1 LDGRSR
7 QHSNGI
13 GHHRGRVSAVPEY
26 LRLRTSAALLLAT
39 LSVIASRASG
49 TEIPAAEKRSDYEFM
64 SPETRAI
71 QDDDTVNPGMFSVLD
86 GEGLWSRKDGA
97 PNVSCADCHTTE
109 SLRGLAARYP
119 TFAPDYKR
127 PVDLQERIN
136 ICHARRQ
143 NATPFR
149 FDSRE
154 LLALTAFVAHQS
166 RGVPVQV
173 TIDERLKP
181 FFDAGRE
188 LFEGR
193 QGQLNLSCAQCHD
206 DNWGK
211 RLAGN
216 IIPQAQPTGYPV
228 YRLEWQEVGSLQR
241 RLRNCLIGMRAEPYP
256 DGAIEYVELELYM
269 TWRANGLRIETPAVR
284 P

>member
-1 LDGRSR
+1 
-7 QHSNGI
+7 
-13 GHHRGRVSAVPEY
+13 VSAVPEY
-26 LRLRTSAALLLAT
+26 LRLCISAALLLAT
-39 LSVIASRASG
+39 LSVIASGASG

-127 PVDLQERIN
+127 PVDLEERIN

-166 RGVPVQV
+166 RGVPIQV

-188 LFEGR
+188 RHQVALT
-193 QGQLNLSCAQCHD
+193 
-206 DNWGK
+206 
-211 RLAGN
+211 LAGPVVLTPWRTCRSFAVSEIMLAILDLKLCAEN
-216 IIPQAQPTGYPV
+216 APQRTAHHSALATRGIA
-228 YRLEWQEVGSLQR
+228 RFSGSHWKK
-241 RLRNCLIGMRAEPYP
+241 CTVMSCVCCG
-256 DGAIEYVELELYM
+256 
-269 TWRANGLRIETPAVR
+269 
-284 P
+284 

>member
-1 LDGRSR
+1 M
-7 QHSNGI
+7 
-13 GHHRGRVSAVPEY
+13 SAGTRH
-26 LRLRTSAALLLAT
+26 LRFGASAALLLTA
-39 LSVIASRASG
+39 LSLIASRASG
-49 TEIPAAEKRSDYEFM
+49 TEIPAAEKLSDYQFM
-64 SPETRAI
+64 SLETRAI
-71 QDDDTVNPGMFSVLD
+71 QDDDSTNPGMFSVLD

-97 PNVSCADCHTTE
+97 SNVSCADCHTIA
-109 SLRGLAARYP
+109 SMRGIAARYP
-119 TFAPDYKR
+119 RFDLDYKR
-127 PVDLQERIN
+127 PIDFQERIN
-136 ICHARRQ
+136 ICRARRQ
-143 NATPFR
+143 NASPFG
-149 FDSRE
+149 FESRE

-166 RGVPVQV
+166 RGASIQV
-173 TIDERLKP
+173 TIDERLRP

-193 QGQLNLSCAQCHD
+193 QGQLNMSCAQCHD

-216 IIPQAQPTGYPV
+216 TIPQAQPTGYPV
-228 YRLEWQEVGSLQR
+228 YRLEWQEIGSLQR

>member
-1 LDGRSR
+1 MSAMP
-7 QHSNGI
+7 
-13 GHHRGRVSAVPEY
+13 GHLWR
-26 LRLRTSAALLLAT
+26 RTSAAFLLAA
-39 LSVIASRASG
+39 LSVIASRAAG
-49 TEIPAAEKRSDYEFM
+49 TEIPATDRRSDYEFM
-64 SPETRAI
+64 SSETRAI
-71 QDDDTVNPGMFSVLD
+71 QDDDSTNPGMFSVLD
-86 GEGLWSRKDGA
+86 GEGLWNKKDGA
-97 PNVSCADCHTTE
+97 PNVSCADCHTLA
-109 SLRGLAARYP
+109 SMRGIAARYP
-119 TFAPDYKR
+119 GYDIDYKR

-136 ICHARRQ
+136 ICRARRQ
-143 NATPFR
+143 DASPLPLE
-149 FDSRE
+149 SRE
-154 LLALTAFVAHQS
+154 LLALAAFVAHQS
-166 RGVPVQV
+166 RGSSIQV

-193 QGQLNLSCAQCHD
+193 QGQLNMSCAQCHD

-216 IIPQAQPTGYPV
+216 VIPQAQPTGYPV
-228 YRLEWQEVGSLQR
+228 YRLEWQEIGSLQR

-256 DGAIEYVELELYM
+256 DGGIEYVELELYM